1 MLAKVLAK
9 HIDACQYQTGFIGDV
24 RCHLIIRQ
32 LLNVLFSPPLSKTS
46 EMIISL
52 DAEKAFDHVE
62 WNYLFTLLKKFGFEL
77 NIISWI
83 RLIFGSLC

>member
-1 MLAKVLAK
+1 MSSN
-9 HIDACQYQTGFIGDV
+9 
-24 RCHLIIRQ
+24 IRH
-32 LLNVLFSPPLSKTS
+32 LLNILFSPPLSTTS

-62 WNYLFTLLKKFGFEL
+62 WNYLFTLLKKFGFEH

-83 RLIFGSLC
+83 RLLYSAPSASVKTNTDIS